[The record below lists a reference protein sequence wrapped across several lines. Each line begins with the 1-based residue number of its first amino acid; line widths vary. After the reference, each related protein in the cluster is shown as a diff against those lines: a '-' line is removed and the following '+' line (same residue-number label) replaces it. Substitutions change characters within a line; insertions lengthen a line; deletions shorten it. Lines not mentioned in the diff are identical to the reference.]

1 MRPKSLVN
9 DFLTKSRPSMG
20 KNATSTTS
28 IALLIVM
35 TTIFAVLALDIAI
48 PALVLSLMALSRW
61 VVTLD
66 LSPAEPE
73 GETA

>member
-1 MRPKSLVN
+1 MQPKSLVN

>member
-48 PALVLSLMALSRW
+48 PALVFSLMALSRW

>member
-1 MRPKSLVN
+1 MRPKSLIN

>member
-1 MRPKSLVN
+1 
-9 DFLTKSRPSMG
+9 MG